1 MFFKETITFD
11 KFIRYLTTI
20 VICVLA
26 FLLLKHLSNVLI
38 PFFIAWFLAYLLY
51 PIVCF
56 FQYKCKIKNRILSII
71 VTLLV
76 ITALLAG
83 ICLLVVPPVLTEI
96 ARVKDIVVEYVTDKA
111 STTTIPPFIDNWLKK
126 SISFENI
133 ASSLSFSDITAF
145 LEERIPQLL
154 QLISSSLNALM
165 GVVASLISLL
175 YLFFILIDY
184 EKMSEG
190 IIKLFPKNN
199 RTFVSEIRNDVI
211 KGMNSYFRGQ
221 SLIAF
226 LVGILF
232 SIGFL
237 IIDFPMAIPLGLFIG
252 LLNLVPYLQTIG
264 LIPTIMLALLKSY
277 DTGDNFWIILLSALA
292 VFAVVQTIQDAI
304 LTPKIMGNV
313 TGLNAAVILLSLS
326 IWGALL
332 GFIGLI
338 IALPLTTLM
347 LSYYKRYILRDD
359 SNAEDEK
366 TDSNE
371 QTAAETN
378 EQTAAEP
385 KEKTAEA

>member
-1 MFFKETITFD
+1 MRDRTRREKAGDGIGGIHVEKTRAFPRPPLSRQSYARLSLSQISPMYFFP
-11 KFIRYLTTI
+11 
-20 VICVLA
+20 
-26 FLLLKHLSNVLI
+26 S
-38 PFFIAWFLAYLLY
+38 
-51 PIVCF
+51 
-56 FQYKCKIKNRILSII
+56 
-71 VTLLV
+71 
-76 ITALLAG
+76 
-83 ICLLVVPPVLTEI
+83 
-96 ARVKDIVVEYVTDKA
+96 
-111 STTTIPPFIDNWLKK
+111 KK

-145 LEERIPQLL
+145 LEERTPQLL